1 PEGLCTFFTSHRLRQ
16 LATLSAALNY
26 IPGFYPI
33 KPKITFLQTF
43 FSTTQIFPTGT
54 PLNSEACDYSMEI

>member
-1 PEGLCTFFTSHRLRQ
+1 
-16 LATLSAALNY
+16 
-26 IPGFYPI
+26 
-33 KPKITFLQTF
+33 LQSF